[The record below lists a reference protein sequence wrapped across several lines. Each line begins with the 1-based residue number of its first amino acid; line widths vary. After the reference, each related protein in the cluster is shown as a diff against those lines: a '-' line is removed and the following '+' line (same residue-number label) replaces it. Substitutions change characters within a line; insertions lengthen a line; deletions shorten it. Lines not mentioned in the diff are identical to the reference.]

1 MRVKI
6 TVKQLGKK
14 RDKVSEAD
22 FVLTNVP
29 HNVEE
34 LIQESVHTCVTEYNA
49 RVRRGDATRPI
60 DNVAIEEMSEIGKIA
75 FGINY
80 GQKEANEQ
88 DAAET
93 ALQAYKD
100 GLVRIF
106 LGTEELTE
114 LDRKIELQ
122 EDDVLT
128 FVKLTMLAGRMV

>member
-34 LIQESVHTCVTEYNA
+34 LIRESVHTCVKEYNA
-49 RVRRGDATRPI
+49 RVRKGDSAQPL
-60 DNVAIEEMSEIGKIA
+60 DHAAIEEMSEIGKIA

-80 GQKEANEQ
+80 GQKEADGQ
-88 DAAET
+88 DAAAT

-106 LGTEELTE
+106 WGTEELTE

-128 FVKLTMLAGRMV
+128 FVKLTMLAGRMF